1 METKWTIKPTPNL
14 EIVESFKES
23 LGVPPIIATLLAQRD
38 IRTFEEAKL
47 FFRPQLDHLHD
58 PFLMKDMRA
67 AVDRLYLA
75 ISNNEKILVYG
86 DYDVDGTTSV
96 SMMHTF
102 LKQVTDNVHYYIPD
116 RYNEGYG
123 VSFLG
128 IDYAFQNDYSLIISL
143 DCGIKANQKVDYANE
158 KNIDFI
164 ICDHHRPGLNLPQAI
179 AVLDPKRED
188 CNYPY
193 TELSGCG
200 VGFKLIQAYCIDQQI
215 EFEKI
220 THLLDLLAVSI
231 AADIVPITGE
241 NRVMAYYG
249 LKQINSNP
257 RPGLKALISASQRTK
272 EEYVIS
278 DVVFGIAPRI
288 NAAGRIDHAKKAV
301 ELLIEKDYQTALQLA
316 ELIEANNKIRKE
328 LDSSITEEALQ
339 LVLPERRSTVVFKS
353 DWHKG
358 VIGIVASRVIEHH
371 YRPTIVLTESK
382 GFLVGSARSVS
393 GFDVYNAI
401 DACSHLV
408 EQFGGHKYAAGLS
421 IKKENLSQFVA
432 AFEKVVSET
441 ITEDQL
447 YPEIL
452 IDNSL
457 DFNEIDHKTYRLI
470 KQMAPFGPGNGR
482 PVFITENIFDSGYGK
497 AIGKDQTHLKLSIT
511 DAEKSNKINAI
522 GFGMATK
529 LDVINNHQSF
539 DICYCIE
546 ENEWNGSVS
555 LQLRLKDIK

>member
-164 ICDHHRPGLNLPQAI
+164 ICDHHRPGLNLPQAV

-371 YRPTIVLTESK
+371 YRPTIVLTENK

>member
-67 AVDRLYLA
+67 AVDRLFLA

-371 YRPTIVLTESK
+371 YRPTIVLTENK

>member
-1 METKWTIKPTPNL
+1 MTTKWTIKSTPDL
-14 EIVESFKES
+14 EVVQSFKES

-38 IRTFEEAKL
+38 ISTFEEAKL

-58 PFLMKDMRA
+58 PFLMKDMRV
-67 AVDRLYLA
+67 AVDRLHTA

-102 LKQVTDNVHYYIPD
+102 LKQISANAHYYIPD

-128 IDYAFQNDYSLIISL
+128 IDYASQHNYSLIISL
-143 DCGIKANQKVDYANE
+143 DCGIKANEKVDYANE

-164 ICDHHRPGLNLPQAI
+164 ICDHHRPGLTLPNAV

-188 CNYPY
+188 CEYPY

-200 VGFKLIQAYCIDQQI
+200 VGFKLIQAYCIDQNI

-220 THLLDLLAVSI
+220 THLMDLLAVSI

-241 NRVMAYYG
+241 NRVMAFYG
-249 LKQINSNP
+249 LKQINTNP
-257 RPGLKALISASQRTK
+257 RPGLKALIAASQRHK

-301 ELLIEKDYQTALQLA
+301 ELLIETDYQLALELA
-316 ELIEANNKIRKE
+316 QLIEANNKTRKE
-328 LDSSITEEALQ
+328 LDASITEEALQ
-339 LVLPERRSTVVFKS
+339 LVLPERKSTVVFKS

-358 VIGIVASRVIEHH
+358 VIGIVASRVIEQY
-371 YRPTIVLTESK
+371 YRPTIVLTENK

-401 DACSHLV
+401 DACAHLV

-421 IKKENLSQFVA
+421 IKKENLSLFIE
-432 AFEKVVSET
+432 AFEKAVSES

-447 YPEIL
+447 HPEIL
-452 IDNSL
+452 IDNTL

-511 DAEKSNKINAI
+511 DSKKSNKINAI
-522 GFGMATK
+522 GFGMAPK
-529 LDVINNHQSF
+529 LDVTNGNQSF

-546 ENEWNGSVS
+546 ENEWNGVVS

>member
-1 METKWTIKPTPNL
+1 
-14 EIVESFKES
+14 
-23 LGVPPIIATLLAQRD
+23 
-38 IRTFEEAKL
+38 
-47 FFRPQLDHLHD
+47 
-58 PFLMKDMRA
+58 
-67 AVDRLYLA
+67 
-75 ISNNEKILVYG
+75 
-86 DYDVDGTTSV
+86 
-96 SMMHTF
+96 MMHTF
-102 LKQVTDNVHYYIPD
+102 LKQISENVHYYIPD

-128 IDYAFQNDYSLIISL
+128 IDYAFENNYSLIISL

-164 ICDHHRPGLNLPQAI
+164 ICDHHRPGLTLPNAV

-193 TELSGCG
+193 SELSGCG

-215 EFEKI
+215 EFENI
-220 THLLDLLAVSI
+220 AHLMDLLAVSI

-257 RPGLKALISASQRTK
+257 RPGLKALIAASQRTK

-278 DVVFGIAPRI
+278 DLVFGIAPRI

-301 ELLIEKDYQTALQLA
+301 ELLIENDYQIALQLA
-316 ELIEANNKIRKE
+316 ELIEINNKTRKE
-328 LDSSITEEALQ
+328 LDSSITKEALQ
-339 LVLPERRSTVVFKS
+339 LVLPDRKSTVVFKP

-358 VIGIVASRVIEHH
+358 VIGIVASRVIENY
-371 YRPTIVLTESK
+371 YRPTIVLTENK

-401 DACSHLV
+401 DACAHLV

-421 IKKENLSQFVA
+421 IKKENLNQFVE
-432 AFEKVVSET
+432 AFEKAVSDS

-447 YPEIL
+447 HPEII
-452 IDNSL
+452 IDNRL
-457 DFNEIDHKTYRLI
+457 DFHKIDSKTYRII
-470 KQMAPFGPGNGR
+470 KQMAPFGPGNSR
-482 PVFITENIFDSGYGK
+482 PVFVTENIFDSGYAK

-511 DAEKSNKINAI
+511 DSEKTNKMDAI
-522 GFGMATK
+522 GFGMAPMLNLTSE
-529 LDVINNHQSF
+529 NQSF
-539 DICYCIE
+539 NICYCIE
-546 ENEWNGSVS
+546 ENEWNGVVS

>member
-1 METKWTIKPTPNL
+1 MEAKWTIKPTPNL

-123 VSFLG
+123 VSFLV

-164 ICDHHRPGLNLPQAI
+164 ICDHHRPGLNLPQAV
-179 AVLDPKRED
+179 AVLDPKREE

-371 YRPTIVLTESK
+371 YRPTIVLTENK

>member
-164 ICDHHRPGLNLPQAI
+164 ICDHHRPGLNLPQAV

-328 LDSSITEEALQ
+328 LDSSITEDALQ

-371 YRPTIVLTESK
+371 YRPTIVLTENK

>member
-14 EIVESFKES
+14 EVVESFKES

-38 IRTFEEAKL
+38 ISTFEQAKR

-67 AVDRLYLA
+67 AVDRLHLA

-102 LKQVTDNVHYYIPD
+102 LKQLTDNVHYYIPD

-143 DCGIKANQKVDYANE
+143 DCGIKANEKVDYANE

-164 ICDHHRPGLNLPQAI
+164 ICDHHRPGLNLPKAV
-179 AVLDPKRED
+179 AVLDPKRKE

-200 VGFKLIQAYCIDQQI
+200 VGFKLIQGYCIDQQI

-301 ELLIEKDYQTALQLA
+301 ELLIEKDYQLALELA
-316 ELIEANNKIRKE
+316 ELIEANNTARKE
-328 LDSSITEEALQ
+328 LDSSITKEALQ

-371 YRPTIVLTESK
+371 YRPTIVLTENK

-441 ITEDQL
+441 ITKDQL

-470 KQMAPFGPGNGR
+470 KQMAPFGPANGR
-482 PVFITENIFDSGYGK
+482 PVFITQNIFDSGYGK

-511 DAEKSNKINAI
+511 DAERSNKINAI

-529 LDVINNHQSF
+529 LDVINKHQSF

>member
-1 METKWTIKPTPNL
+1 MEAKWTIKPTPNL

-164 ICDHHRPGLNLPQAI
+164 ICDHHRPGLNLPQAV

-371 YRPTIVLTESK
+371 YRPTIVLTENK

>member
-1 METKWTIKPTPNL
+1 MTTKWTIKSAPDS

-38 IRTFEEAKL
+38 ISTFDEAKR

-58 PFLMKDMRA
+58 PFLMKDMRV
-67 AVDRLYLA
+67 AVDRLFTA

-96 SMMHTF
+96 SMMYTF
-102 LKQVTDNVHYYIPD
+102 LKQITDNVHYYIPD

-128 IDYAFQNDYSLIISL
+128 IDYAVQNDFSLIITL
-143 DCGIKANQKVDYANE
+143 DCGIKANEKVDYANE

-164 ICDHHRPGLNLPQAI
+164 ICDHHRPGLHLPKAV
-179 AVLDPKRED
+179 AVLDPKRDD

-200 VGFKLIQAYCIDQQI
+200 VGFKLIQAYCINQQI

-220 THLLDLLAVSI
+220 THLFDLLAVSI

-257 RPGLKALISASQRTK
+257 RPGLKALITASQRSK

-301 ELLIEKDYQTALQLA
+301 ELLIENDYQLALQLA
-316 ELIEANNKIRKE
+316 ELIEANNKTRKE

-339 LVLPERRSTVVFKS
+339 LVLPDRRSTVVFKP

-358 VIGIVASRVIEHH
+358 VIGIVASRVIEHY
-371 YRPTIVLTESK
+371 YRPTIVLTENK
-382 GFLVGSARSVS
+382 GVLVGSARSVL

-408 EQFGGHKYAAGLS
+408 EKFGGHKYAAGLS

-447 YPEIL
+447 NPEIL

-457 DFNEIDHKTYRLI
+457 NFNEIDHKTYRLI

-482 PVFITENIFDSGYGK
+482 PVFFTKNIFDSGYGK
-497 AIGKDQTHLKLSIT
+497 VIGNDQTHLKLSIT

-522 GFGMATK
+522 GFGMAPK
-529 LDVINNHQSF
+529 LELINNHQSF

-546 ENEWNGSVS
+546 ENEWNGVVS

>member
-128 IDYAFQNDYSLIISL
+128 IDYAFQNDHSLIISL

-164 ICDHHRPGLNLPQAI
+164 ICDHHRPGLNLPQAV

-328 LDSSITEEALQ
+328 LDSSITEDALQ

-371 YRPTIVLTESK
+371 YRPTIVLTENK